1 MPELPEV
8 ETVVAGLRNAIV
20 GQKIVRAE
28 LLTRQLLRINPPDF
42 GEVVAGKTI
51 ETVRRKGKQI
61 LIELSNGL
69 LFWVH
74 FMMTGK
80 LRLLNFEEQQ
90 TKFDGAVFELQPLGK
105 KLVFYD
111 QRRFG
116 RLRLLKK
123 EGLSRLKEYTR
134 SGPDALDI
142 SSDEFVRLLKLKK
155 RMLKPLLMDQSVVA
169 GLGNIYVDES
179 LFEAKLHPAA
189 TSSRLS
195 ERMIRNLYRAVQ
207 KVLHRAIKAGGSSI
221 RDYSGVDGKRG
232 YFQIKH
238 KVYRK
243 TDQPCPR
250 CGAKIKRTVIGQ
262 RSTHFCPRCQRK

>member
-8 ETVVAGLRNAIV
+8 ETVVTGLRGSIV

-28 LLTRQLLRINPPDF
+28 LLTRQLVRINPPDF
-42 GEVVAGKTI
+42 GETVGGKTI
-51 ETVRRKGKQI
+51 EAVRRKGKQI
-61 LIELSNGL
+61 LIELSHGL

-80 LRLLNFEEQQ
+80 LWLLNFEEPQ

-123 EGLSRLKEYTR
+123 EGLLQLKEYAR
-134 SGPDALDI
+134 SGPDALEI
-142 SSDEFVRLLKLKK
+142 SADEFVRLLKSKK
-155 RMLKPLLMDQSVVA
+155 RMLKPLLMDQSVIA

-179 LFEAKLHPAA
+179 LFEAKIHPAT
-189 TSSRLS
+189 TSSRLT
-195 ERMIRNLYRAVQ
+195 EKRARDLYRAVQ
-207 KVLHRAIKAGGSSI
+207 KVLKRAIKAGGSSI

-232 YFQIKH
+232 YFQIMH

-243 TDQPCPR
+243 TGRPCPR
-250 CGAKIKRTVIGQ
+250 CCANIKRMAIGQ
-262 RSTHFCPRCQRK
+262 RSTHFCPACQKK